1 MRSDYHDWT
10 LQRFE
15 IAGRSIIIELR
26 SDTEA
31 YRQTYSVGG
40 VLDANFLENWG
51 PSASV
56 NTFSYDTD
64 RLTIEMQSGGRIHAT
79 VCELVREEPICFD
92 GR

>member
-15 IAGRSIIIELR
+15 IAGRSIIVELR

-40 VLDANFLENWG
+40 VLNANFSEDWG

-56 NTFSYDTD
+56 NTFSYDSAQ
-64 RLTIEMQSGGRIHAT
+64 LKIEMQSGVRIHVTA
-79 VCELVREEPICFD
+79 CALSKEEPIKLN
-92 GR
+92 GK